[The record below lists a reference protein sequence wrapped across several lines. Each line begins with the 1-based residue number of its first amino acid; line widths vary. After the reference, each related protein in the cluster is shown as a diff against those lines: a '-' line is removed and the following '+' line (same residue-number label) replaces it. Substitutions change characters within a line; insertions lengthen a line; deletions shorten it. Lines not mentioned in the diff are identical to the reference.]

1 MKLIVIPSEKALF
14 EHEYNMYACELG
26 LYKESDVEAIKGVVF
41 EDTRKCIG
49 YLPIFYYDS
58 DGYIS
63 GFEGWGGDDDDGED
77 LGILPESVQI
87 DDKGIIELL
96 PSMI

>member
-14 EHEYNMYACELG
+14 EHEYNMNASELG
-26 LYKESDVEAIKGVVF
+26 LYKESDVDAIKGVVF

-63 GFEGWGGDDDDGED
+63 GFEGWGGDDEVDF
-77 LGILPESVQI
+77 GILPESVSI
-87 DDKGIIELL
+87 DDKAIIELL

>member
-14 EHEYNMYACELG
+14 EHEYTMDACELG
-26 LYKESDVEAIKGVVF
+26 LYTESDVEAIKGVVF

-49 YLPIFYYDS
+49 YLPIFYYDG
-58 DGYIS
+58 DGNIS
-63 GFEGWGGDDDDGED
+63 GFEGWGGDDEVDF
-77 LGILPESVQI
+77 GILPESVSI
-87 DDKGIIELL
+87 DDKAIVELL